1 MTLHLQG
8 ITREISAGDALIITR
23 FAPSPTGL
31 LHMGHAYAAWVAR
44 ELAQQ
49 STKGRFLLRF
59 EDIDTPRVK
68 ASYYEAIETD
78 LQWLGMPWA
87 GTPLRQSSRSD
98 AYQSALAQLKSIG
111 VVYPCFCTRS
121 EILAESS
128 RIPSAPHGAVSPP
141 YPGTCRMLTPDQ
153 QQEKIDEGIAHSL
166 RLNSQLASSLCG
178 PIEFTDL
185 RFGRIGVDPS
195 LLGDVILARKDIGP
209 SYHLAVVIDDAF
221 QNITHVTRGED
232 LLDSTHVHR
241 LLQAL
246 LKLPTPI
253 YLHHPLVPDE
263 HGKRLAKRADSQS
276 IASLRAANK
285 SPEEI
290 FALIERALDNS
301 ATGIN

>member
-1 MTLHLQG
+1 
-8 ITREISAGDALIITR
+8 
-23 FAPSPTGL
+23 
-31 LHMGHAYAAWVAR
+31 
-44 ELAQQ
+44 
-49 STKGRFLLRF
+49 
-59 EDIDTPRVK
+59 
-68 ASYYEAIETD
+68 
-78 LQWLGMPWA
+78 
-87 GTPLRQSSRSD
+87 
-98 AYQSALAQLKSIG
+98 
-111 VVYPCFCTRS
+111 
-121 EILAESS
+121 
-128 RIPSAPHGAVSPP
+128 
-141 YPGTCRMLTPDQ
+141 MLTPDQ

>member
-8 ITREISAGDALIITR
+8 ITREISVGNAPIVTR

-68 ASYYEAIETD
+68 ESYYEAIETD

-87 GTPLRQSSRSD
+87 GTPLRQSSRGN

-128 RIPSAPHGAVSPP
+128 RIPSAPHGTDGPP
-141 YPGTCRMLTPDQ
+141 YPGTCRILAPDQ

-166 RLNSQLASSLCG
+166 RLNSQLASTLCG
-178 PIEFTDL
+178 PLEFTDL
-185 RFGRIGVDPS
+185 RFGHVRIDPS

-221 QNITHVTRGED
+221 QHITHVTRGED
-232 LLDSTHVHR
+232 LLHSTHVHR

-253 YLHHPLVPDE
+253 YLHHLLVPDE

-276 IASLRAANK
+276 IASLRATNK

-290 FALIERALDNS
+290 FTRIAQALSQAEPR
-301 ATGIN
+301 IN